1 MTSPV
6 ADPLR
11 SADRPLV
18 SDHRGLVAAVA
29 LSVLASGAGIA
40 LMGVSA
46 WLLSRAAEHPP
57 VLYLL
62 IAIVGVR
69 AFGLTRGVFRYLER
83 LVGHRVALRAQAD
96 LRVQTYTALA
106 RSTWVGR
113 RSGDLLSRVV
123 NDVEAVQD
131 LVVRVVVPIASAGV
145 VVVATTTV
153 LSVLSPAAGAVIGLS
168 AALGAVVLPWL
179 AGRWSRS
186 ADAQLAPLRGE
197 LADVV
202 VEVGDAAADIIACG
216 AQASQLERVRVVD
229 EQLRRAEART
239 AFVLGLASAGQV
251 LAAGVAI
258 LGGLVLGGRAV
269 AAGTLAPVYL
279 AVLVLTPIALH
290 EVLAGLPTAVQTRS
304 RALAALARVRALL
317 DAEPVGR
324 GDLVTVAP
332 NGVVSDGVVS
342 HGVRPSS
349 NNPDTDAQDTSEP
362 STHDQHATSAGPAR
376 IVARGLTAGWP
387 GRPAVVTDLDL
398 DVTAGERV
406 ALVGPSG
413 IGKTAVA
420 ATLLGLL
427 EPRAGSVDVS
437 GSLGYLEQDAY
448 LFDTTVAENVRIGH
462 RDASDAEVA
471 QACARVGL
479 DLAPDRLVG
488 EHGGHVS
495 GGEARRIALARVI
508 VGDRSVLILDE
519 PTEHLDRPTADALM
533 DDVWAITADAAVLV
547 ITHDQA
553 VMARCD
559 RLVTLGVS
567 ETTTPGALVA
577 SAL

>member
-1 MTSPV
+1 MI
-6 ADPLR
+6 R
-11 SADRPLV
+11 YV
-18 SDHRGLVAAVA
+18 SDRWRLVAAVA

-83 LVGHRVALRAQAD
+83 LVGHRVALQAQAD
-96 LRVQTYTALA
+96 LRVQTYAALA

-131 LVVRVVVPIASAGV
+131 LVVRVAVPIASAGV
-145 VVVATTTV
+145 VVIATTTV
-153 LSVLSPAAGAVIGLS
+153 LGVLSPAAGVVVLLS
-168 AALGAVVLPWL
+168 AVLGGVVLPWL
-179 AGRWSRS
+179 AGRWSRA
-186 ADAQLAPLRGE
+186 ADARLAPLRGE

-202 VEVGDAAADIIACG
+202 VEVGDAAADLIAYG
-216 AQASQLERVRVVD
+216 AQATQIQRVRAVD
-229 EQLRRAEART
+229 AELRRAEART

-251 LAAGVAI
+251 LAAGGAV

-269 AAGTLAPVYL
+269 AVGTLAPVYL

-304 RALAALARVRALL
+304 RATAALARVRAVL

-324 GDLVTVAP
+324 GDLTS
-332 NGVVSDGVVS
+332 VS
-342 HGVRPSS
+342 P
-349 NNPDTDAQDTSEP
+349 TT
-362 STHDQHATSAGPAR
+362 ATSDTGSPAMTPAGPAR

-398 DVTAGERV
+398 AVAAGERV

-413 IGKTAVA
+413 IGKTTVA

-427 EPRAGSVDVS
+427 EPRTGSVAVT

-462 RDASDAEVA
+462 RDASDSEVA
-471 QACARVGL
+471 EACARVGL

-495 GGEARRIALARVI
+495 GGEARRIALARVM
-508 VGDRSVLILDE
+508 VTDRSVLILDE

-533 DDVWAITADAAVLV
+533 ADVWALTTEAAVLV
-547 ITHDQA
+547 ITHDPA

-559 RLVTLGVS
+559 RIVTLGAS
-567 ETTTPGALVA
+567 ETATSRTLVA
-577 SAL
+577 SVS

>member
-1 MTSPV
+1 MI
-6 ADPLR
+6 R
-11 SADRPLV
+11 SVSDRPLIADPALV
-18 SDHRGLVAAVA
+18 ADKGRLVAAVA
-29 LSVLASGAGIA
+29 LSVLASGAGVA

-83 LVGHRVALRAQAD
+83 LVGHWVALQAQAD
-96 LRVQTYTALA
+96 LRVQTYAALA
-106 RSTWVGR
+106 RSSWVGR

-131 LVVRVVVPIASAGV
+131 LVVRVAVPIASAGLV
-145 VVVATTTV
+145 AVATTAV
-153 LSVLSPAAGAVIGLS
+153 LSVFSPAAGVVVGLS
-168 AALGAVVLPWL
+168 AVLAGVVLPWL

-186 ADAQLAPLRGE
+186 ADSRLAPLRGE

-202 VEVGDAAADIIACG
+202 VEVGDAAADLIAYG
-216 AQASQLERVRVVD
+216 AQASQLDRVRAVD
-229 EQLRRAEART
+229 AQLRRAEART

-251 LAAGVAI
+251 LAAGVAV
-258 LGGLVLGGRAV
+258 LGGLVLGGREV
-269 AAGTLAPVYL
+269 VAGTLAPVHL

-304 RALAALARVRALL
+304 RATAALARVRALL
-317 DAEPVGR
+317 DAAPVGR
-324 GDLVTVAP
+324 GDLVDVA
-332 NGVVSDGVVS
+332 GE
-342 HGVRPSS
+342 
-349 NNPDTDAQDTSEP
+349 PDVTP
-362 STHDQHATSAGPAR
+362 GPAR

-387 GRPAVVTDLDL
+387 GRPAVVSGLDL
-398 DVTAGERV
+398 SVAAGERV
-406 ALVGPSG
+406 ALIGPSG
-413 IGKTAVA
+413 IGKTTVA

-462 RDASDAEVA
+462 RDATDAEVA
-471 QACARVGL
+471 AACARVGL
-479 DLAPDRLVG
+479 DLSPERLVG

-495 GGEARRIALARVI
+495 GGEARRIALARVV
-508 VGDRSVLILDE
+508 VGHRTALDPRRADRAPGPPHGRCVDGRRLGAHRRRRRPGDHPRPGGDGPLRPRGEARGSCTDGRRPRPGLDLVL
-519 PTEHLDRPTADALM
+519 TA
-533 DDVWAITADAAVLV
+533 
-547 ITHDQA
+547 
-553 VMARCD
+553 
-559 RLVTLGVS
+559 
-567 ETTTPGALVA
+567 A
-577 SAL
+577 SAR